1 MLHGLK
7 SLTDLGR
14 VVRAAGYS
22 LAGLKAALR
31 GEAAF
36 RQELALFVV
45 LAPLGAWWG
54 RNGVER
60 ALLVGSLLLVL
71 VIELAN
77 SAIEAVVNRIGREHH
92 ELSGQAKDMGSA
104 AVLLAMLLVVVVW
117 GFVLAD
123 RW

>member
-1 MLHGLK
+1 MGSLFK

-71 VIELAN
+71 AMELAN

-123 RW
+123 RG